1 MTVKLTTHH
10 LLNYFQVGACRW
22 RVGKTSATSDVT
34 IHTYT
39 FLETF
44 FPNLRGSFKKKWP
57 WQYLG
62 RVEDKRS
69 SLWSQQCFFRSILTN
84 KDNSKK
90 ACPAHLTL
98 SGSCNSHSHP
108 MRMRVI
114 FSFSNKEIEV
124 QRLWPGQH
132 QTSAQV
138 FTCLNLGTGRFL
150 LGTDNQYKSSP
161 CIQGTLPS
169 TAWGK
174 FSLPRFPFLTLTGT
188 WFVLEITS

>member
-84 KDNSKK
+84 KDNSKRPVLHTWHW
-90 ACPAHLTL
+90 AALVIPTAILW
-98 SGSCNSHSHP
+98 GWGWFSHFLIRKLRFRDCDLVNIKQVHRSLL
-108 MRMRVI
+108 V
-114 FSFSNKEIEV
+114 STWGLDASY
-124 QRLWPGQH
+124 
-132 QTSAQV
+132 SAQIISTNPAPV
-138 FTCLNLGTGRFL
+138 SKGLFH
-150 LGTDNQYKSSP
+150 P
-161 CIQGTLPS
+161 LPEVNS
-169 TAWGK
+169 VHPD
-174 FSLPRFPFLTLTGT
+174 SL
-188 WFVLEITS
+188 S